1 MNLVIRKKDITKL
14 GKDLIKEVHKTLNND
29 YFKETFPEEIDKTS
43 KSFYN
48 YLTDRLFCKCKD
60 NVLYNFLPETSP
72 EENLNNLITMIECER
87 LDNDLIFD
95 TLSKLDLEIEL
106 NEDLYFKIKSFLN
119 LYSVFYHDYSYL
131 EN

>member
-14 GKDLIKEVHKTLNND
+14 GKDLLKEVHKTLNND

-43 KSFYN
+43 KIFYN
-48 YLTDRLFCKCKD
+48 YLTDRLFCKSD
-60 NVLYNFLPETSP
+60 DPVLSDFLPETSP
-72 EENLNNLITMIECER
+72 EENLNNLITMIERE
-87 LDNDLIFD
+87 LIYNDLIFD
-95 TLSKLDLEIEL
+95 TLSKLDLQIEL

-119 LYSVFYHDYSYL
+119 LYSVFYHDYIYL